1 MDTLYRYK
9 FSNVL
14 TYPPCIS
21 AIWVGVFIM
30 FGYFIIKFFCPTEY
44 YNWWIMSCSFCAI
57 VYMCIYLLHKICNK
71 TVLVGYTK
79 EYVVFQIGK
88 KEKRYRKTD
97 LLGFYSLDYINTSQY
112 KIAIQFVFKDG
123 CKLSLFEDSP
133 FEKSEE
139 VRLQKNESLKEFL
152 LTSTHYFGFKLHKR
166 VKWRSRLSSLNYAD
180 TWYTKL

>member
-1 MDTLYRYK
+1 M
-9 FSNVL
+9 
-14 TYPPCIS
+14 
-21 AIWVGVFIM
+21 
-30 FGYFIIKFFCPTEY
+30 
-44 YNWWIMSCSFCAI
+44 
-57 VYMCIYLLHKICNK
+57 
-71 TVLVGYTK
+71 YTK

-123 CKLSLFEDSP
+123 CRLSLFEDSP

-152 LTSTHYFGFKLHKR
+152 ITSTHYFGFKLKKELNGEVGSPHWIMQTPGIQNYDEWVQQSYDLK
-166 VKWRSRLSSLNYAD
+166 SRNSGI
-180 TWYTKL
+180 